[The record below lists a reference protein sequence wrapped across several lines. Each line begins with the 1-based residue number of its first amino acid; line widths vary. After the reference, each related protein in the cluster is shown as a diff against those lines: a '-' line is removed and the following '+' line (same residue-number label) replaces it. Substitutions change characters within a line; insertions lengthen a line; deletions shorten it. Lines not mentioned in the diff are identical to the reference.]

1 MCRGSN
7 LTVVRRCGVVNRAG
21 SVSALSGLVF
31 LPAHCLPSFPHLF
44 KPFAHVSGRESGG
57 LARGVS
63 VRACR
68 LSAVVVPGRVRN
80 IHVVTTRRA
89 AAPPSLPSRQ
99 SLARLP
105 VGRVGLGS
113 GGSVGGKTFHV
124 RSIGSGRGRGKRAA
138 VPYPRRHTS
147 GFPVGP
153 GAEVDPAGVKRALA
167 CGLYL
172 VVGRGSLPVAL
183 SLDLRRWFVNPP
195 FTAP

>member
-1 MCRGSN
+1 M
-7 LTVVRRCGVVNRAG
+7 
-21 SVSALSGLVF
+21 
-31 LPAHCLPSFPHLF
+31 
-44 KPFAHVSGRESGG
+44 
-57 LARGVS
+57 S

-89 AAPPSLPSRQ
+89 ARPLPPLPFRQ

-138 VPYPRRHTS
+138 VPYPRRQTG

-153 GAEVDPAGVKRALA
+153 AAQVDQFGERWHWPTAFPWSSGGARSRWRYRSTCGCGSSTFLLLRLEGGESSPQHAQTPGGPA
-167 CGLYL
+167 
-172 VVGRGSLPVAL
+172 VVFPRPPRGNYSSGTCPLLGRRPA
-183 SLDLRRWFVNPP
+183 
-195 FTAP
+195 